1 MEQSPSSKQRHA
13 MKRTLLVS
21 SLVIGLGLL
30 CGAAFFK
37 AWLGRKT
44 AGISPVVRPATEAV
58 LRAQLWSR
66 ISGGYWE
73 NEMEARVRFVS
84 TLPERER
91 LDFFRVI
98 LLTCKLDTSRATIF
112 CQLVGGDAESLRRDL
127 RSLKDSSEF
136 DRLSA
141 TQREEVVAWIDEL
154 KVVADLHNA
163 SMLK

>member
-1 MEQSPSSKQRHA
+1 
-13 MKRTLLVS
+13 MKRMLLAF

-30 CGAAFFK
+30 CGAVFFK
-37 AWLGRKT
+37 GWPGRKT

-66 ISGGYWE
+66 ISGSYWE
-73 NEMEARVRFVS
+73 NEMEDRARFVS

-98 LLTCKLDTSRATIF
+98 LLSCELDTSRATLF
-112 CQLVGGDAESLRRDL
+112 SQLVGKDAESLRRDL
-127 RSLKDSSEF
+127 RSLKDGAEF
-136 DRLSA
+136 EHLSP
-141 TQREEVVAWIDEL
+141 TQRKEVAAWIDEL
-154 KVVADLHNA
+154 KVVAELHNA

>member
-1 MEQSPSSKQRHA
+1 MEQSPSSKQRHT
-13 MKRTLLVS
+13 MKSMLLAS
-21 SLVIGLGLL
+21 SLVVGLGLL
-30 CGAAFFK
+30 CGTAVFK
-37 AWLGRKT
+37 VWLGRKT
-44 AGISPVVRPATEAV
+44 AGISPVVRPATETV

-73 NEMEARVRFVS
+73 NEMEDRARFVS

-98 LLTCKLDTSRATIF
+98 LLSCDLDTSRATLF
-112 CQLVGGDAESLRRDL
+112 SQLVGKDAESLRRDL
-127 RSLKDSSEF
+127 RSLKDSAEF

-141 TQREEVVAWIDEL
+141 AQQKEVVAWIDEL
-154 KVVADLHNA
+154 KVVAELHSN